1 MSFTSGMNLLGSF
14 QSSENGLPSL
24 LICEPTGI
32 ANLCMPSR
40 VVASTYFVD
49 AADGLVVDGH
59 HLTGPLALVVIG
71 DPQTM
76 RTALNIPGGVV
87 DTVHQHGGNVIVQES
102 TVAKVSAVRPAGS
115 LKYAHPMS

>member
-1 MSFTSGMNLLGSF
+1 MQLSGSDG
-14 QSSENGLPSL
+14 P
-24 LICEPTGI
+24 
-32 ANLCMPSR
+32 AAR

>member
-1 MSFTSGMNLLGSF
+1 MGAATVLDAVEELRGAGAEAMQLSGSDG
-14 QSSENGLPSL
+14 P
-24 LICEPTGI
+24 
-32 ANLCMPSR
+32 AAR

-102 TVAKVSAVRPAGS
+102 TVAKVTAVRPAGS
-115 LKYAHPMS
+115 LKYARPTS